1 MMIIRRRRRTVLRL
15 QLDDRRIGVIITEGG
30 ERRAA
35 IRRDMCIYDKRIRY
49 TAYGMR
55 MEERNTDADGRCD
68 RQLHNWNELAKT
80 ERKRETEGKRS
91 DCMKWKVGK
100 RVPIRNWATPMWL
113 PLQWKANAS
122 MSRQNWQISD
132 SVEMMRGEGERKARD
147 LHEAHK
153 REVVSE
159 VFLQ

>member
-15 QLDDRRIGVIITEGG
+15 QLDDRRIVVIILVAGG
-30 ERRAA
+30 RGVERAA

-55 MEERNTDADGRCD
+55 MEKRNTDADGRCD

-80 ERKRETEGKRS
+80 ERKTRRQREGRRS

-113 PLQWKANAS
+113 PLQSQANAS

-132 SVEMMRGEGERKARD
+132 SVEMMRGEGEWKGARFTWS
-147 LHEAHK
+147 A
-153 REVVSE
+153 
-159 VFLQ
+159 